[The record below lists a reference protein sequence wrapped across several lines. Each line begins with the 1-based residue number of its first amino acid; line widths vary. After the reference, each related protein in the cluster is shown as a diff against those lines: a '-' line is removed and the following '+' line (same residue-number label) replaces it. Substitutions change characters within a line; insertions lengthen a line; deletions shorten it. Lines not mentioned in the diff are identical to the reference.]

1 MQIRRYLILNRK
13 GKIIKKPYNSI
24 LSSIISKMTVDYLMS
39 KCYETIDLINN
50 ESQDENDTNNK

>member
-24 LSSIISKMTVDYLMS
+24 LSSIINKMAEDYLMS
-39 KCYETIDLINN
+39 KFNETIDLINN
-50 ESQDENDTNNK
+50 ESQNENDTNDK